1 MHSGSKVH
9 ASVHRKSFPVESKK
23 PFFFLPSPP
32 AKFPPDETT
41 KNLFGTICFCVIV
54 ESATVVSSGGSFPGG
69 TAGSKKVSCFLP
81 ESFYGG
87 QARTA
92 VLGHDES
99 PFYPLGGGVDGL
111 TRGDPVSLSWA
122 RHCPWFFVALLHGV
136 AKSDFIIVDLLLL
149 CLVFETDWISLSC
162 ITKTIDTPIHGMGT
176 RTNLVDGDRI
186 TEYSGMSKC
195 NVCFTIC
202 RCRGWK

>member
-1 MHSGSKVH
+1 MEGRGGGGGHSGSKVH

-92 VLGHDES
+92 V
-99 PFYPLGGGVDGL
+99 
-111 TRGDPVSLSWA
+111 
-122 RHCPWFFVALLHGV
+122 
-136 AKSDFIIVDLLLL
+136 
-149 CLVFETDWISLSC
+149 
-162 ITKTIDTPIHGMGT
+162 
-176 RTNLVDGDRI
+176 
-186 TEYSGMSKC
+186 
-195 NVCFTIC
+195 
-202 RCRGWK
+202 